1 MMKDG
6 ARTTILVFGTR
17 GEVQPL
23 VALGLG
29 LQAAGHPVKFV
40 TQADFYDFVTGRGV
54 PCVPIHFDLRRIEK
68 TRSAEGTY
76 GIFTTFQL
84 ARQAARQAL
93 REIWEACQDTEA
105 LILGDMGII
114 PGWHVMEK
122 LRVPTYVAHF
132 FPEDICQRIWQRS
145 LDNRLGALKQKVVF
159 GLTAWLVLKPFIN
172 AWRQQTLGLPKV
184 SRLKGDIRD
193 YAALAAPML
202 HAYSPTVF
210 PKPDDWADTD
220 HVTGYWFLERPADWA
235 PSAELATFLAA
246 GPPPVY
252 VGFGSV
258 SFQDMR
264 KMTDVV
270 LAALAQTG
278 QRGILAAGWSN
289 LGQRP
294 IFPANVLA
302 IEGAPH
308 DWLFPQ
314 CAAAVHHGGAGT
326 TAIALRSGIPNII
339 IPFAFDNPFWAW
351 RLTELGVGVPAIPP
365 KELTAPRLA
374 DALTTV
380 LHDEAMRARQV
391 EVSRKIQAED
401 GVGQAIAVFEQYLGR
416 KLVIGNR

>member
-1 MMKDG
+1 MKTG

-23 VALGLG
+23 VALGLR
-29 LQAAGHPVKFV
+29 LQAAGHPVRVV
-40 TQADFYDFVTGRGV
+40 TQADFYELVTKHGV
-54 PCVPIHFDLRRIEK
+54 PCIPIHFDLRRMEK

-76 GIFTTFQL
+76 GIFTTLQL

-93 REIWEACQDTEA
+93 REIWEACQDTDA

-122 LRVPTYVAHF
+122 LRVPTYVVHF
-132 FPEDICQRIWQRS
+132 FPEDICQQIWQRS
-145 LDNRLGALKQKVVF
+145 LDNRLGALKQKVAF
-159 GLTAWLVLKPFIN
+159 SITSWLILKPFIN
-172 AWRQQTLGLPKV
+172 EWREQTLSLPKV
-184 SRLKGDIRD
+184 SQLKGDVKD
-193 YAALAAPML
+193 YAALAVPTL

-220 HVTGYWFLERPADWA
+220 HVTGYWFLGRPVDWL
-235 PSAELATFLAA
+235 PSAELTAFLAA

-258 SFQDMR
+258 SFHDMYQV
-264 KMTDVV
+264 TDVV

-294 IFPANVLA
+294 TFPANVLA

-326 TAIALRSGIPNII
+326 TAIALRSGIPSII

-351 RLTELGVGVPAIPP
+351 RLTELGVSVPAIPP
-365 KELTAPRLA
+365 KALTAQRLVE
-374 DALTTV
+374 ALDTV
-380 LHDEAMRARQV
+380 LRDATMRARQA
-391 EVSRKIQAED
+391 EVSWQIQAED
-401 GVGQAIAVFEQYLGR
+401 GVARAVAVFEQYLDR
-416 KLVIGNR
+416 KPVMGNR